1 MRPPDAAHHDSPNS
15 SAYTLCE
22 ENAMRQMLPR
32 WALVVAGFLSL
43 AGISNAQNPVLKG
56 QTVTKPTLVETGA
69 VSTPEYATAQSVM
82 QVDEQFRVAKL
93 NRDTAA
99 INRILADVFYD
110 INQNGHARDKA
121 QFTDLWKT
129 FAISTLTTDSF
140 EVRLNGDTATVSGS
154 QTENGNDRMLFLRV
168 YLKNANGWQLV
179 SSMQSNYS
187 DPVLMA
193 VQRAIQH

>member
-1 MRPPDAAHHDSPNS
+1 
-15 SAYTLCE
+15 
-22 ENAMRQMLPR
+22 MRQLLPK

-43 AGISNAQNPVLKG
+43 AGTSNAQNPVLKG
-56 QTVTKPTLVETGA
+56 QTVTKPTLVMTGA
-69 VSTPEYATAQSVM
+69 TKTPEYAVAQSVM

-99 INRILADVFYD
+99 LNRILADSFYD
-110 INQNGHARDKA
+110 INQNGHTRDKA

-140 EVRLNGDTATVSGS
+140 EVRLNRDTATVSGS

-168 YLKNANGWQLV
+168 YLKNTSGWQLI

-193 VQRAIQH
+193 IQH